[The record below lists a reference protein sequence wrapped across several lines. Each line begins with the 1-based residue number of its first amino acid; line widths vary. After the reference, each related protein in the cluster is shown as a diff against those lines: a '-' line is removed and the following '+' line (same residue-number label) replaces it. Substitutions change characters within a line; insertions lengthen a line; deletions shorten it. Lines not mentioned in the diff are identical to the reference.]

1 MFILVIEIA
10 SQFNSF
16 YRRDYQLESLL
27 LLSVINI
34 LTCQRHIFFFLF
46 CLGWRGGGWRQEV
59 EEIIREGERVCI
71 RPCILM
77 CVAAVSAT
85 ILFSWYF
92 ELWTNLVYNLILSLF
107 QTNHEHLFLQ
117 GEECLYLNTG
127 DMVSETQEL
136 LEGNGIRPVI
146 GGPVGHSTL
155 VSNKQWLV
163 LQVGSSMG
171 SLSLQRFLSFIF
183 FILLF
188 SLSSL

>member
-34 LTCQRHIFFFLF
+34 SFLF
-46 CLGWRGGGWRQEV
+46 GLEGGGWRQEV

-85 ILFSWYF
+85 ILFS
-92 ELWTNLVYNLILSLF
+92 
-107 QTNHEHLFLQ
+107 
-117 GEECLYLNTG
+117 
-127 DMVSETQEL
+127 
-136 LEGNGIRPVI
+136 
-146 GGPVGHSTL
+146 
-155 VSNKQWLV
+155 
-163 LQVGSSMG
+163 
-171 SLSLQRFLSFIF
+171 
-183 FILLF
+183 
-188 SLSSL
+188 